1 MAITLLLV
9 VGAAGTAG
17 VAGLSSAFG
26 AFLAG
31 LLLSESE
38 YRHQIEIDL
47 EPFKGLLLGLFF
59 MTVGMMV
66 DPFVLFEQG
75 WVLLAGLAVLLIVKA
90 LACFVAS
97 RLFGVAMPVAAELA
111 LLLVQAGEFALVIIG
126 LARTVG
132 VVTAEVAH
140 ISIGIVVLSM
150 MITPLIGMLAARLGT
165 RLEHGGTRATN
176 PATDYVDHVIISGYG
191 RVGQVIARM
200 LDSEHV
206 PYVAFETD
214 SEIVRQ
220 HQKTRGRVFF
230 GDTARPAM
238 LERAGARRARAFLV
252 TLDTAAATE
261 RVVRAILR
269 HRPDA
274 CILARAHDAAHA
286 KHLLAMGVKSA
297 IPETVETSL
306 VLGSRVLDALGLPE
320 EAITR
325 RVELAR
331 EAELGTLGKGGAAAS

>member
-1 MAITLLLV
+1 
-9 VGAAGTAG
+9 
-17 VAGLSSAFG
+17 
-26 AFLAG
+26 

-59 MTVGMMV
+59 MTVGMML
-66 DPFVLFEQG
+66 DPLVLFGQG
-75 WVLLAGLAVLLIVKA
+75 HLLLAGLAVLLIVKTA
-90 LACFVAS
+90 AGFVAS
-97 RLFGVAMPVAAELA
+97 RLFGVPTPVAAELA

-132 VVTAEVAH
+132 VVTEEVAH
-140 ISIGIVVLSM
+140 LSIGIVVLSM
-150 MITPLIGMLAARLGT
+150 MVTPLIGMLAARVGT
-165 RLEHGGTRATN
+165 RLEHGGTRAAN
-176 PATDYVDHVIISGYG
+176 PTTDYVDHVIISGYG

-200 LDSEHV
+200 LDAEHV

-238 LERAGARRARAFLV
+238 LDRAGARRARAFLV

-274 CILARAHDAAHA
+274 CILARAHDDAHA
-286 KHLLAMGVKSA
+286 KHLLALGVTAA

-320 EAITR
+320 EAISR

-331 EAELGTLGKGGAAAS
+331 DAELGKLGEGGTA